1 MNVLTIDLDYIS
13 NNYAKLVDNIYSND
27 FSNKRW
33 GEFYKNTYYSEDHFK
48 VNIDNWLFILDVYT
62 KALAE
67 CKNVAF
73 GYEHDSILFDLQ
85 DVDEQINILNI
96 DQHHDICYVNEQ
108 YNEVIEYDI
117 VSQADW
123 VLWLVKNKNLSS
135 YTWVGNHNSTQ
146 LDNNVVQLD
155 WNFNPFLKED
165 LKIDSYLSLIHI

>member
-13 NNYAKLVDNIYSND
+13 TNYAKLVDNIYSND
-27 FSNKRW
+27 FTNKRW
-33 GEFYKNTYYSEDHFK
+33 GEFYDNTYYSEDHFK

-67 CKNVAF
+67 CKNVSF

-85 DVDEQINILNI
+85 DIDEPINILNI

-108 YNEVIEYDI
+108 YKEVIDYDI

-123 VLWLVKNKNLSS
+123 VLWLVKNKSLSS
-135 YTWVGNHNSTQ
+135 YTWIGNKNSTP
-146 LDNNVVQLD
+146 LDDSVVQLN
-155 WNFNPFLKED
+155 WNYSSFL
-165 LKIDSYLSLIHI
+165 